1 MAREGFLNM
10 HAGELRHRIQL
21 QSYTLSQDAFGAPTK
36 AWSTYATVWASVE
49 PLSGRE
55 ALIAQQA
62 NPELSHLVTIRYN
75 STVNAATRVL
85 HDYAAQTIEGID
97 LPSGSEVSIEIT
109 GHGLST
115 GDEVTFVGVGATV
128 ELNGNSYIIT
138 KVDGDNFTL
147 DGTDG
152 DDFTAWTT
160 GGTAGTARV
169 FDVNVVKDY
178 QERHIFQQLLCKEAP

>member
-1 MAREGFLNM
+1 M

-21 QSYTLSQDAFGAPTK
+21 QSCAVSQDAFGAPTK

-115 GDEVTFVGVGATV
+115 GDELTFVGVGATV
-128 ELNGNSYIIT
+128 ELNGNSYIIS
-138 KVDGDNFTL
+138 KVDADNFTL

-152 DDFTAWTT
+152 DDFTAWTS

-178 QERHIFQQLLCKEAP
+178 QERHIFQQLLCKEAA